1 MHGLSRWRVP
11 SSCED
16 ADARAGQES
25 LTAGSWRPTISEVHG
40 LALHGQAVRSI
51 FVFRGV
57 KESMRVLFVG
67 DIVGS
72 PGRQIVHDRLADI
85 VAQKQIDLVI
95 ANGENSAAGFGITP
109 RIAEELLKTDIDV
122 LSGGNHS
129 WDKKEILEFL
139 PHEPRLLRPA
149 NFPEGNPGSGL
160 YVGTAKN
167 GVKYAV
173 LNLQGRVFMTPIDDP
188 FRKADSVLAKIPDDV
203 AFVFVDMHA
212 ETTSEKI
219 AMGWYLDG
227 RVTAV
232 VGTHTHVATADE
244 HVFPQ
249 GTAYITDV
257 GMTGPH
263 GGVIGM
269 DRNGIIAKF
278 LNGLPA
284 RFDVASGDVQMN
296 CVLIE
301 TDDEG
306 PRNGA
311 GRLRARSIERLQF
324 CID

>member
-1 MHGLSRWRVP
+1 ML
-11 SSCED
+11 
-16 ADARAGQES
+16 
-25 LTAGSWRPTISEVHG
+25 L
-40 LALHGQAVRSI
+40 
-51 FVFRGV
+51 
-57 KESMRVLFVG
+57 LFVR

-85 VAQKQIDLVI
+85 VTQRQIDLVI
-95 ANGENSAAGFGITP
+95 ANGENSASGFGITP
-109 RIAEELLKTDIDV
+109 RLEEEVLRMGIDV
-122 LSGGNHS
+122 LTGGNHS
-129 WDKKEILEFL
+129 WDRKEILEFL

-160 YVGTAKN
+160 YAGTAKN

-188 FRKADSVLAKIPDDV
+188 FRKADSELAKISEDV
-203 AFVFVDMHA
+203 SLVFVDINA

-227 RVTAV
+227 RVTAI

-244 HVFPQ
+244 HVLPE
-249 GTAYITDV
+249 GAAYITDV

-284 RFDVASGDVQMN
+284 RFEVASGETQMN

-301 TDDEG
+301 TADDG
-306 PRNGA
+306 PRNAA
-311 GRLRARSIERLQF
+311 GRLRARSIERLRF
-324 CID
+324 SID